1 MTMNVVW
8 VLSADIVLPARACT
22 ALECTASLIKT
33 QFISLGVCWEYS
45 WSSFRVISGLCVHL
59 HLPGKGE
66 RARHRP
72 VTLIER
78 ESKFRM
84 EAVSVI

>member
-22 ALECTASLIKT
+22 ALECTASFIKT

-59 HLPGKGE
+59 HRPGSEGL
-66 RARHRP
+66 AN
-72 VTLIER
+72 
-78 ESKFRM
+78 
-84 EAVSVI
+84 